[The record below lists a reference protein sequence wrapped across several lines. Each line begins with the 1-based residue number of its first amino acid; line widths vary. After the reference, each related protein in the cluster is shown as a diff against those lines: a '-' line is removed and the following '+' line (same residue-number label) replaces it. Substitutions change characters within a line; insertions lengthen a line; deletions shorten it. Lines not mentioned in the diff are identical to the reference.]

1 MAEDYTKNFNKGTFT
16 RLENESIPKGSASD
30 SLNWMSLGDRIEL
43 RRGQTLIGTNV
54 SGVGRIRGLL
64 VGQKFDGT
72 DIPFRVRDRKIEYYD
87 TVTED
92 WIEVDT
98 ADVLPALADT
108 EDDDIAGDQ
117 YHSLAGAFAYFS
129 SKNSGI
135 YKIPISNP
143 GSIVDQSSTS
153 HRGKIRIKQNRM
165 FLWDRK
171 DTNGGFDAT
180 GLYGSCIDKDELS
193 DYTGITAET
202 GFTGG

>member
-1 MAEDYTKNFNKGTFT
+1 MAEDYIKVFNKGLFT
-16 RLENESIPKGSASD
+16 RFEDESIPLGAASD

-43 RRGQTLIGTNV
+43 RRGQTLLGTDV
-54 SGVGRIRGLL
+54 AGVGRIRGLL
-64 VGQKFDGT
+64 VGRKFDGT
-72 DIPFRVRDRKIEYYD
+72 QVPFRVRDRKIEYYD

-180 GLYGSCIDKDELS
+180 GLYGSCIYKDGPFV
-193 DYTGITAET
+193 YMPITL
-202 GFTGG
+202 